1 MSEEQYI
8 KYAEDMLCD
17 LLNIGRL
24 DLEEIFEMEEHHKGV
39 INRAMDLYKKEKA
52 DLSFGLFVESVKTV
66 SLNEILDVITDE
78 DLNSFNDM
86 QIDDDYVA
94 WGPIVNY
101 GEYDLDDIDN
111 NKDRQEMFA
120 MYVKGDMTKE
130 EFISA
135 YKKSVGV

>member
-1 MSEEQYI
+1 MSEKQYI